1 MSESASVM
9 GWSPVFFGY
18 HLVVHVEK
26 EEQLVARVVTWVTVM
41 NLSWRGGS
49 QEREEAAEQAT
60 RACLLGT
67 HEVGLVPREQ
77 QDQGYF

>member
-26 EEQLVARVVTWVTVM
+26 EEQLVARVVTWVTVDEPE
-41 NLSWRGGS
+41 LEGRQSG
-49 QEREEAAEQAT
+49 A
-60 RACLLGT
+60 
-67 HEVGLVPREQ
+67 
-77 QDQGYF
+77 